1 MDSELPHRQPSSQT
15 QPAPSASGTQQQ
27 QTADVPMREAQPRE
41 KKYRLGSELRE
52 FITIEQIGE
61 KIMDTS
67 ISLSFG
73 EILAASPD
81 LAAHFFEQA
90 RKRRR
95 PIENTSANTS
105 AGNTTNTANTANASS
120 ITPSAQV
127 NSIISKP
134 LYACASGR
142 AKVLLEDTLKV
153 DALCDDGS
161 EINLMPRRTFER
173 LNIPIDPEIDW
184 RIDGFGE
191 AEKAAAEAHS
201 NQLLGVLHGVEVNV
215 GGVTVRVPI
224 FVVENLT
231 ADLIL
236 GRTWARHV
244 RAHFINEDDGTYTCI
259 IKSPDG
265 RRIARFTASPI
276 QHQRNRAF
284 ARHPEEGSVGT
295 EWRKV

>member
-1 MDSELPHRQPSSQT
+1 MN
-15 QPAPSASGTQQQ
+15 
-27 QTADVPMREAQPRE
+27 
-41 KKYRLGSELRE
+41 
-52 FITIEQIGE
+52 
-61 KIMDTS
+61 TS

-73 EILAASPD
+73 EILTTSPD
-81 LAAHFFEQA
+81 LIAYFSEQA

-95 PIENTSANTS
+95 PIENISANTS
-105 AGNTTNTANTANASS
+105 AGNTINTANTANANS

-142 AKVLLEDTLKV
+142 VKVLLEDSLKV

-184 RIDGFGE
+184 RIDDFVE
-191 AEKAAAEAHS
+191 AEKAIEANS
-201 NQLLGVLHGVEVNV
+201 NQLLGVLYGVEVNI
-215 GGVTVRVPI
+215 GGVNMRVPI
-224 FVVENLT
+224 FIIENMT
-231 ADLIL
+231 VDLIL

-265 RRIARFTASPI
+265 RRIVRFTASPA
-276 QHQRNRAF
+276 QHERNRAF

-295 EWRKV
+295 EWGKV